1 MTRAADERPADDFP
15 THNARTRRYSL
26 GVPRG
31 LRVRAG
37 GRGVV
42 FLRAAG
48 PEDPTTLLWT
58 LDLPEAGERCLLD
71 PRHLHVDE
79 SDLPAAERARRE
91 RVRETAGGVVTY
103 ATDRAGDVAVAAV
116 GATAATIDVDAGRGP
131 RADGAGV
138 RLLDLPGPVT
148 DPRPDPTGQRLAWVR
163 EGGLWVAA
171 LDGSRPRELAADTD
185 PDVTWGLAEF
195 VAAEEMGRTRGYWW
209 APDGQRLLAARVDV
223 GPVATWHLGDP
234 AQPWH
239 APQTVRYPAAGQP
252 NAAVT
257 LAVVD
262 LEGRLTPV
270 RWDTE
275 AWPYLA
281 AVDWRGGA
289 PLVTVQ
295 TRDQRRLRLLDVDP
309 ATGSTQVR
317 VELTDPQWVE
327 LVPGLPRRLDDGRAL
342 HAMADGDVRR
352 LAIDGEPIGPAEVGV
367 RRLAGVDDTGAVI
380 AAAEEDPTAIP
391 LWRVPVTTTPVTPS
405 ARLTAI
411 DGVHDG
417 AVGDGVTVITRREA
431 THATVQV
438 DVAHPGGHTAIRS
451 LAATPSLT
459 IGPWITRLGDRDLA
473 AALLLPTGHRPGDGP
488 LPVLLDPYGGP
499 HAQRVLQAGV
509 GFATSQ
515 WFAEQG
521 CAVLVVDGRGSPG
534 RGRAWEH
541 TVAGDLATLPLA
553 DQVEALEAAD
563 ARWPGTLDRS
573 RVAIRGWSFGGYLAA
588 LAVLRR
594 PDVFHAAIAGA
605 PVTDWRWYDTHYTER
620 YLGHPDRNPR
630 AYDACS
636 LLEEAAALCRPL
648 LLIHGLA
655 DDNVVAAH
663 TLQLS
668 AALLATGRGHR
679 VLPLTGVTHMTPQE
693 TVAANLLR
701 FQADFL
707 AAAWSPT
714 VTLDRGGATSPDP

>member
-1 MTRAADERPADDFP
+1 MSAAVDPPVPDFP
-15 THNARTRRYSL
+15 RHSARTRRFTL

-31 LRVRAG
+31 LQVRARR
-37 GRGVV
+37 RGVM

-58 LDLPEAGERCLLD
+58 VDLPEASERCLLD
-71 PRHLHVDE
+71 PRHLGVDDR
-79 SDLPAAERARRE
+79 DLPAAERVRRE

-116 GATAATIDVDAGRGP
+116 GATAVAVDVDAGRG
-131 RADGAGV
+131 RGADGAGT
-138 RLLDLPGPVT
+138 RLLDLAGPVT
-148 DPRPDPTGQRLAWVR
+148 DPRPDPTGQRVAWVR
-163 EGGLWVAA
+163 DGALWVAE
-171 LDGSRPRELAADTD
+171 LDGSRPRELAADAD

-195 VAAEEMGRTRGYWW
+195 IAAEEMGRTRGYWW

-223 GPVATWHLGDP
+223 RPVATWHLGDP
-234 AQPWH
+234 AQPWQ
-239 APQTVRYPAAGQP
+239 APQPVRYPAAGQP

-257 LAVVD
+257 LAIADV
-262 LEGRLTPV
+262 EGRLTPV
-270 RWDTE
+270 RWDTT

-281 AVDWRGGA
+281 AADWRGDA
-289 PLVTVQ
+289 PLVAVQ

-309 ATGSTQVR
+309 DTGSTRVR
-317 VELTDPQWVE
+317 VELTDPHWVDV
-327 LVPGLPRRLDDGRAL
+327 VPGLPRRLGDGRAL

-352 LAIDGEPIGPAEVGV
+352 LAIDGEPIGPADIDV
-367 RRLAGVDDTGAVI
+367 RRLVGVDDAAAVI
-380 AAAEEDPTAIP
+380 AAAEDDPTAIP
-391 LWRVPVTTTPVTPS
+391 LWRIPVTTAPTAAPS
-405 ARLTAI
+405 SRLTAA

-417 AVGDGVTVITRREA
+417 AVGHGVTVIARREA
-431 THATVQV
+431 THTTVQV
-438 DVAHPGGHTAIRS
+438 DVAHPGGRTVIRS
-451 LAATPSLT
+451 LAATPSLRVT
-459 IGPWITRLGDRDLA
+459 PWITRLGDRELA
-473 AALLLPTGHRPGDGP
+473 AALLLPEAHRPGDGP

-499 HAQRVLQAGV
+499 HAQRVLQAGTAL
-509 GFATSQ
+509 ATSQ
-515 WFAEQG
+515 WLAEQG
-521 CAVLVVDGRGSPG
+521 YAVLVVDGRGTPG
-534 RGRAWEH
+534 RGRAWEQAI
-541 TVAGDLATLPLA
+541 AGDLASVPLT
-553 DQVEALEAAD
+553 DQIEALEAAD

-573 RVAIRGWSFGGYLAA
+573 RVAVRGWSFGGYLAA

-605 PVTDWRWYDTHYTER
+605 PVTEWRWYDTHYTER
-620 YLGHPDRNPR
+620 YLGHPDRSPR

-636 LLEEAAALCRPL
+636 LLDEAAALRRPL

-668 AALLATGRGHR
+668 AALLAAGHSHH

-701 FQADFL
+701 WQRDFL
-707 AAAWSPT
+707 AEALPAPAAAANAA
-714 VTLDRGGATSPDP
+714 R